1 MIFILW
7 RQQGTWSPGLGSFQ
21 VRYKQAGRWS
31 QQSEALAQHLKEEP
45 PCITVGGRGGG
56 WRGAGQCQLIQ
67 STDLVS
73 LTGLLHRFAS
83 LLF

>member
-7 RQQGTWSPGLGSFQ
+7 RQQGAWNPGLGSFQ
-21 VRYKQAGRWS
+21 VRYKQAGWWS

-45 PCITVGGRGGG
+45 PCITAGGREGGMEG
-56 WRGAGQCQLIQ
+56 GGQCQLIQ